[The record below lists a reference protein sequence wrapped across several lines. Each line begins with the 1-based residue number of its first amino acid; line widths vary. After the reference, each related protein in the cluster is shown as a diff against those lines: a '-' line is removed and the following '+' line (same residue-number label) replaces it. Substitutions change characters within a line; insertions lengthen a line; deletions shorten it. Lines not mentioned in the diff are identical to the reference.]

1 MSDKSNLKT
10 YTICIKNQPDLVLP
24 KLGDELASGYDVV
37 SISDPEI
44 VGEEILPGVYKNISY
59 IQYRT
64 GIYLNLTQKEE
75 VVGFELDYGEYAKI
89 SMINEALENKIVI
102 DSHLQCFVYP
112 RSSITKYNLML
123 KNGIGTIDCSYRGE
137 ILLRYHYLVQM
148 EDFIPFDL
156 DKSPCFGARVNYDKI
171 YKKGDKCAQLIF
183 SEISPRIKFNVVE
196 DLGET
201 SRGANG
207 FGSTGS

>member
-10 YTICIKNQPDLVLP
+10 YTISIKNHPNLVLP

-75 VVGFELDYGEYAKI
+75 VVDFELDYGEFATI
-89 SMINEALENKIVI
+89 SMINEALENKITI
-102 DSHLQCFVYP
+102 ETHLQCFIFP
-112 RSSITKYNLML
+112 RSSISKYNLIL
-123 KNGIGTIDCSYRGE
+123 ANSIGLCDNGYRGE
-137 ILLRYHYLVQM
+137 YLVRYKYIPQP
-148 EDFIPFDL
+148 EDFVPFEL
-156 DKSPCFGARVNYDKI
+156 DKSPCFGVRINYDKI
-171 YKKGDKCAQLIF
+171 YRKGDKCAQLVF
-183 SEISPRIKFNVVE
+183 SEISPRIQFNVVE
-196 DLGET
+196 DLGQT
-201 SRGANG
+201 SRGEGA
-207 FGSTGS
+207 FGSTGQ